1 MHVLLLA
8 EVGHERFKRA
18 ALHAGNAHRA
28 DLFLVGED
36 AHGGAIRRLGVE
48 NGLELGIGA
57 HTVVLTV
64 AADERAVHADV
75 ARFKA
80 RHDLQLGREEV
91 LFRDVV
97 AVVQKRH
104 DREHH
109 ALSALPGVGDAAGEK
124 VQILA
129 RNDVRAVLGHLVLC
143 EMRQQVGDRELRILW
158 ILTDDDLNGLAVLLR
173 HDAVDFQRDGDPLV
187 FLDAAVVM
195 RLEKADLV
203 LFVERDGLEVKA
215 RGIDVRRGDVRA
227 MVERFTA
234 HNGEHERLAAHALI
248 DLCARLEHH
257 AALIRHKAERFGLR
271 DGLGHGLAL
280 GARGVQ
286 ICLIRRRVF
295 LKLDALV
302 HIDDI
307 VALLLLVKEFFP
319 QSVQFILF
327 FHKNIYPFCAFLFT
341 VFY

>member
-8 EVGHERFKRA
+8 EVGHERFKRT

-28 DLFLVGED
+28 DLFLVGKD
-36 AHGGAIRRLGVE
+36 AHGGAVRRLGVE

-57 HTVVLTV
+57 HAVVLTV

-109 ALSALPGVGDAAGEK
+109 ALGALPGVGDAAGEK

-143 EMRQQVGDRELRILW
+143 EMRQQVGGFPAGWRP
-158 ILTDDDLNGLAVLLR
+158 T
-173 HDAVDFQRDGDPLV
+173 
-187 FLDAAVVM
+187 
-195 RLEKADLV
+195 
-203 LFVERDGLEVKA
+203 
-215 RGIDVRRGDVRA
+215 GI
-227 MVERFTA
+227 
-234 HNGEHERLAAHALI
+234 
-248 DLCARLEHH
+248 
-257 AALIRHKAERFGLR
+257 
-271 DGLGHGLAL
+271 
-280 GARGVQ
+280 
-286 ICLIRRRVF
+286 
-295 LKLDALV
+295 
-302 HIDDI
+302 
-307 VALLLLVKEFFP
+307 
-319 QSVQFILF
+319 S
-327 FHKNIYPFCAFLFT
+327 
-341 VFY
+341 